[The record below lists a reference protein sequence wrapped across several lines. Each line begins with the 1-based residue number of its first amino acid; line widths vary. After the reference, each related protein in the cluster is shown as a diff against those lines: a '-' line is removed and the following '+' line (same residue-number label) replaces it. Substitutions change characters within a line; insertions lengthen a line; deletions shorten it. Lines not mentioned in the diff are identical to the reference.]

1 MRNSNEHV
9 SSSSVPLDYK
19 FVEQFFS
26 NGWVSQEYI
35 PNILEVTKG
44 SSAGT
49 PLADLIY
56 SMAMSRVLSLLRE
69 RMQFEGINSAIKIGD
84 HIHNVVE
91 VSFVDDVAIPVF
103 ANSDEIPVKTGRI
116 VEVAYHAFLVFG
128 MTLNFKANKSE
139 GIVGLFGPGARKIKL
154 ELSLASYRIPIA
166 AGDDKYFRFV
176 KKYQHVG
183 TILSVDLNM
192 CDEITKRCGMMRA
205 ESRSLCS
212 KILKCSSIPL
222 VKKISVLQAYILSK
236 GTFQCGTWVALP
248 DVQYKRFHKCILDI
262 YRSICGKNYK
272 PGGGNDSEHV
282 DVTSMFSD
290 DDVIYEHGF
299 INPRT
304 MLRLSKLTLFSRI
317 VYKAPPLLM
326 QIIRAQVVIQKRL
339 GQFAHG

>member
-1 MRNSNEHV
+1 MELLICCFVDLLIDGAIRISNT
-9 SSSSVPLDYK
+9 LDAKKGRRIYIYIYM
-19 FVEQFFS
+19 FVEHSFP

-103 ANSDEIPVKTGRI
+103 ANSDEILVKTGRI

-222 VKKISVLQAYILSK
+222 VKKISVCRLTSCLRALSS
-236 GTFQCGTWVALP
+236 A
-248 DVQYKRFHKCILDI
+248 
-262 YRSICGKNYK
+262 
-272 PGGGNDSEHV
+272 
-282 DVTSMFSD
+282 
-290 DDVIYEHGF
+290 
-299 INPRT
+299 
-304 MLRLSKLTLFSRI
+304 
-317 VYKAPPLLM
+317 
-326 QIIRAQVVIQKRL
+326 
-339 GQFAHG
+339 AHGSLCLMCSISDSINVF